1 MPRLVELSCCRAHGY
16 VFAVLPLHR
25 LILSLGVINMKNV
38 KSVTKATSVLC
49 GLAFSLLV
57 LTGCEPKVGTK
68 GWCEKMD
75 QKPKGDWSANEAAD
89 YGKHCIFDMS
99 GDKAEP

>member
-1 MPRLVELSCCRAHGY
+1 MPRLVELSFRRTHGY
-16 VFAVLPLHR
+16 VFAVLPPYR

-49 GLAFSLLV
+49 GLAFSLLL
-57 LTGCEPKVGTK
+57 LTGCEPEVGTK

-75 QKPKGDWSANEAAD
+75 QKPKKPSEKSSFKPNAAA
-89 YGKHCIFDMS
+89 S
-99 GDKAEP
+99 GESWTVES